1 MSKQFINPFEPDL
14 DKDKLYSL
22 ISGIPV
28 DEVIVE
34 SLLAISQNGQEA
46 MDSFI
51 NRLTVEEHKETFSDT
66 IKKNRLK
73 TFQDDFVKAKV
84 SKNGK

>member
-1 MSKQFINPFEPDL
+1 MDVITKQFINPFETDL
-14 DKDKLYSL
+14 DKDKLYSF

-34 SLLAISQNGQEA
+34 SLLSTSQNGQEA

-51 NRLTVEEHKETFSDT
+51 SRLTVEEHKETFSDT
-66 IKKNRLK
+66 IKKI
-73 TFQDDFVKAKV
+73 V
-84 SKNGK
+84 